1 MYINNLSPVHLTI
14 DNYNVFSAS
23 NVNDINVN
31 HEWFVYSDDF
41 GWDVTINNAHSTIC
55 ENYYFY
61 IEAKYPDAF
70 AHWMY
75 ESAIYLYLYIKL
87 KEIYPTLK
95 IYTKIKRRYK
105 DVTYRAFNI
114 KESDISYTIENTNN
128 IVLFPSYLTCFT
140 KTINDNHRLYLMNFR
155 NYLTEVD
162 AIKKDISILYFPRG
176 KLENYKGNDRTIL
189 NQGDIENLVKTYPN
203 SYVYYTDTTTTDMRD
218 QIKLLQRANIFICD
232 YGSNFSFNS
241 FFCNDSNIIILGL
254 EDAHKIFPYS
264 LIIHDITEKKN
275 KSITFIPKEND
286 KLIFSINRLKE
297 IIKELGLDPVII

>member
-1 MYINNLSPVHLTI
+1 M
-14 DNYNVFSAS
+14 
-23 NVNDINVN
+23 
-31 HEWFVYSDDF
+31 YSDNF

-61 IEAKYPDAF
+61 IDAKFPDAF
-70 AHWMY
+70 AHWIY

-95 IYTKIKRRYK
+95 IYTKMKKTYK

-114 KESDISYTIENTNN
+114 KESDISYTIENRNN
-128 IVLFPSYLTCFT
+128 IVLFPPYISFFT
-140 KTINDNHRLYLMNFR
+140 NTINDNHRLYLMNFR

-176 KLENYKGNDRTIL
+176 KLENYKENDRIIL
-189 NQGDIENLVKTYPN
+189 NQDDIENVVKTYPN
-203 SYVYYTDTTTTDMRD
+203 SYVYYTDTTTDIRD

-241 FFCNDSNIIILGL
+241 FFCNDSHIIVLGV
-254 EDAHKIFPYS
+254 DNAHKTFPYS
-264 LIIHDITEKKN
+264 LIIHNITEKKN

-297 IIKELGLDPVII
+297 TIKELGLDPALI

>member
-31 HEWFVYSDDF
+31 HKWFVFSDNF
-41 GWDVTINNAHSTIC
+41 GWDVTINNAHSTIY

-75 ESAIYLYLYIKL
+75 ESSIYLYLYIKL

-128 IVLFPSYLTCFT
+128 IVLFPSYLTFFT
-140 KTINDNHRLYLMNFR
+140 TTINDNHRLYLMNFR

-189 NQGDIENLVKTYPN
+189 NQDNIENLVKTYPN
-203 SYVYYTDTTTTDMRD
+203 SYVYYTDTTTDMRD

-241 FFCNDSNIIILGL
+241 FFCNDSNIIVLG
-254 EDAHKIFPYS
+254 DHDNHTKFPYGI
-264 LIIHDITEKKN
+264 LISNIIKEKN
-275 KSITFIPKEND
+275 KS
-286 KLIFSINRLKE
+286 LIFISNVNNQLEFSIDK
-297 IIKELGLDPVII
+297 IKETIEQIL